1 MGNRMYRQGDILL
14 TLIDQLPEG
23 LTPRPGNVI
32 VEGEAT
38 GHIHRLSEGQ
48 VLQDAQGNL
57 YLEVLAATQV
67 VHQEHH
73 PIHLAPGYYQITRQQ
88 EYTPEAIRTV
98 RD

>member
-14 TLIDQLPEG
+14 TLIDQLPEE
-23 LTPRPGNVI
+23 LIPRPGNVI

-38 GHIHRLSEGQ
+38 GHIHRLSKGQ
-48 VLQDAQGNL
+48 VLQDTPGNL

-73 PIHLAPGYYQITRQQ
+73 PHLASGYYQITRQR